1 MARGH
6 TEELIGQFVTAAET
20 IAKVKQNQYENL
32 IKRKSIV
39 QSNMALLNSLHQQL
53 TEILAVGKIL
63 YKSTNP
69 AKLQEYTFSDLKKR
83 VHMLSKPASDPT
95 DTGKK

>member
-1 MARGH
+1 MPYLSGYDCSNAWA
-6 TEELIGQFVTAAET
+6 TDVTDPKSE
-20 IAKVKQNQYENL
+20 IMIN
-32 IKRKSIV
+32 RKSIV

-63 YKSTNP
+63 YKATNP

-83 VHMLSKPASDPT
+83 VRKISKPENAVSKEPRAT
-95 DTGKK
+95 NEK

>member
-1 MARGH
+1 MTRGL
-6 TEELIGQFVTAAET
+6 TEELAGSFVSAAET
-20 IAKVKQNQYENL
+20 IAKVKQNQYEIL
-32 IKRKSIV
+32 INRKSIV

-63 YKSTNP
+63 YKATNP

-83 VHMLSKPASDPT
+83 VRVVSKPASEPT